1 MDRDWDRR
9 FGSAIRA
16 ADGTP
21 DEDGTM
27 PATKDPHTGRWDFA
41 RPHRAGNGAILMV
54 GLAVVTAL
62 VWLAY

>member
-1 MDRDWDRR
+1 
-9 FGSAIRA
+9 
-16 ADGTP
+16 
-21 DEDGTM
+21 M